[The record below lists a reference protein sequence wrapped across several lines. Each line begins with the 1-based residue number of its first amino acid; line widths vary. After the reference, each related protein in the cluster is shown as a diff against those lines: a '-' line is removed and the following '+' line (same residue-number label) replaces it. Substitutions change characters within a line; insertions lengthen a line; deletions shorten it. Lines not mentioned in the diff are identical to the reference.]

1 MKKIFIGIDVSKET
15 LDVTMIISSEDGF
28 TVSSEAY
35 VKVGNSEKG
44 FSQAVSFVR
53 KNAKKTPSE
62 QWLFCCETTGGYDN
76 KLCQYLYKQGFEIWR
91 EHAKNITNVRLN
103 NGKDDKSDSRLIADY
118 AMRNRDRSVAFVPR
132 SEEIEDLRQLAM
144 FRRQLVNTRMQ
155 LMVRKKEIKS
165 TMDSSKYLT
174 YIFNEAEKDIE
185 RLTKQIAQC
194 EKQMVE
200 LLQSSKELSK
210 NYKHVLSIPGIGLV
224 NAAMVIIYSD
234 NFKPLYNSRH
244 FASYCGIAPFY
255 ERSGTSVNKRKCIK
269 GNSNGIVRS
278 YLNQAAH
285 VAARLNPDM
294 VDYRLRMEEK
304 GKPHGV
310 IITNI
315 ANKLLHIMYALAKN
329 DCDFEKGHEKVRK
342 ERLEK
347 ERKS

>member
-1 MKKIFIGIDVSKET
+1 M
-15 LDVTMIISSEDGF
+15 
-28 TVSSEAY
+28 
-35 VKVGNSEKG
+35 
-44 FSQAVSFVR
+44 
-53 KNAKKTPSE
+53 
-62 QWLFCCETTGGYDN
+62 LFRSG
-76 KLCQYLYKQGFEIWR
+76 
-91 EHAKNITNVRLN
+91 
-103 NGKDDKSDSRLIADY
+103 LI
-118 AMRNRDRSVAFVPR
+118 
-132 SEEIEDLRQLAM
+132 
-144 FRRQLVNTRMQ
+144 
-155 LMVRKKEIKS
+155 
-165 TMDSSKYLT
+165 
-174 YIFNEAEKDIE
+174 
-185 RLTKQIAQC
+185 
-194 EKQMVE
+194 
-200 LLQSSKELSK
+200 
-210 NYKHVLSIPGIGLV
+210 

-255 ERSGTSVNKRKCIK
+255 ERSGTSVNKRKSIK

-329 DCDFEKGHEKVRK
+329 DCDFEKGHEKARK